1 MRERKIFIHN
11 LELSASIGVYEN
23 EKKNK
28 QKIIITLEILL
39 TNNPEPK
46 IDELKKTQD

>member
-23 EKKNK
+23 EKK
-28 QKIIITLEILL
+28 KINRKSLL
-39 TNNPEPK
+39 T
-46 IDELKKTQD
+46 